1 MSTPTLEFNIF
12 KGLDEFSYADLFHAE
27 GLQRLD
33 QAFLAFLHE
42 KNPSLSEN
50 FLALRLNTRSFSA
63 LETSEQ
69 ILACAP
75 ILEAFLLKL
84 FRIEDE
90 AHFLKMKTLS
100 HNPVA
105 LFKKHFILRRIKKL
119 LPQSQ
124 SFPIFQELDHWLSNE
139 LSKAPLQSEDRELAI
154 ALLADSWLSQ
164 AEHYTAE
171 LEKLAQWCVQALNT
185 PEGKAATGSWTS
197 FRLPERLDHQ
207 NLVPVSRLDKEACG
221 RQGYEE
227 AQWRLRDGFQLTDP
241 RMSAREIQDEIHY
254 CVYCHDHEGDFCSRG
269 FPVKKGDPS
278 QGLKKNPLDLTMTGC
293 PLEEKISEMHQL
305 KRDGY
310 SIASLATIMID
321 NPMCPATGHRICND
335 CMKACIYQ
343 KQDPVNIPQIE
354 TGVLTDVL
362 NLPWGVEIYDL
373 LTRWNPLR
381 QKQWIM
387 KPYNGLKVLVAGMG
401 PAGFTLAHHLLME
414 GFAVVGF
421 DGLKIEPFP
430 ENLLSQPIYRFA
442 DLKEKLDERI
452 MAGFGGVAEY
462 GITVRWDKNFLKL
475 IYLTLMRRPTFQV
488 FGGVRFGGTLTVED
502 AWELGF
508 DHLAV
513 AVGAGLPKTLSI
525 PGSLAPGMR
534 QANDFLMALQL
545 GNAAKKNSLSNLQVR
560 LPAVV
565 IGGGLTGVD
574 TATEVQAYY
583 LTQVEKILARHE
595 ELVRHHGED
604 KILKDLDSGS
614 QEILQEYL
622 AHGRAVREERMQAQA
637 QGRRPQFIPLIQ
649 QWGGVTIVYR
659 RSMQESPAYI
669 NNHEELKKA
678 FEEGIYYR
686 EGLDPAAVDLDAEG
700 HCETLVCRRRSRN
713 ESKEWSTGTEELRL
727 PARSIFVATGT
738 QPNIAYEFEHRGTFT
753 RLGLHYQHYED
764 ENGELVISHGV
775 KHAKDPNFGPF
786 TSYKKNDY
794 RVSLIGDSHPVFHG
808 NVVKAIAS
816 GLRTYPRIIDV
827 LKNKLGQTGRLQ
839 EYKEFAERMRELFSA
854 EIMQVERKA
863 HKVVELTI
871 KAPLAL
877 RHFKPGQFYRLQ
889 NFETHAPVLHNTLL
903 QLEPLALIAAG
914 ADKTQNTLRFLV
926 IETGA
931 SSRLCALLRPGE
943 PVSLMGPAGV
953 RYKIAE
959 GHETVMIMGNALSI
973 PAVLSYGPSLRAKGS
988 RLIYVGIFKNKEEF
1002 RYCQQALESAADL
1015 VIWVTE
1021 NEEQFQPGR
1030 SQDYVVAGDAFESLH
1045 RYAQGKL
1052 AAHKNQPEI
1061 LLSDVD
1067 RIYLIGGSE
1076 LLRRFQ
1082 AARHS
1087 FLKDHLLKDPKI
1099 HGSVYSHMQCMLKG
1113 VCAQCLQW
1121 QVDPE
1126 TGLRTKAVFACSWP
1140 DQPLEIIDIEHIDAR
1155 LVQNRLHEHLTR
1167 LWVEY
1172 LFEKFPVEKV

>member
-12 KGLDEFSYADLFHAE
+12 NNLDEFAYADLFHAE

-42 KNPSLSEN
+42 KKPELAEN
-50 FLALRLNTRSFSA
+50 FLAYRFNTKPLSA
-63 LETSEQ
+63 LEISEHL
-69 ILACAP
+69 LASAP
-75 ILEAFLLKL
+75 ILEEFLLKL
-84 FRIEDE
+84 FKIEDE
-90 AHFLKMKTLS
+90 AHFLKTKTLS

-105 LFKKHFILRRIKKL
+105 IFKKHFLLRRIKKQL
-119 LPQSQ
+119 HQNQGLP
-124 SFPIFQELDHWLSNE
+124 PFQELDQWLNSE
-139 LSKAPLQSEDRELAI
+139 LTKAPLQSADKELAI
-154 ALLADSWLSQ
+154 ALMADTWLTQS
-164 AEHYTAE
+164 EHYPAE
-171 LEKLAQWCVQALNT
+171 LEKLAHWCIQALNT
-185 PEGKAATGSWTS
+185 PEGKKETASWTS
-197 FRLPERLDHQ
+197 FRLPERMDHQ
-207 NLVPVSRLDKEACG
+207 NLVPVSTLENDACG
-221 RQGYEE
+221 RLAYSEE
-227 AQWRLRDGFQLTDP
+227 QWRLRDGFKLTDP
-241 RMSAREIQDEIHY
+241 RMNAREVQDEINY
-254 CVYCHDHEGDFCSRG
+254 CIYCHDHEGDFCSKG

-310 SIASLATIMID
+310 TIASLATVMID

-335 CMKACIYQ
+335 CMKACVYQ

-354 TGVLTDVL
+354 TAVLTDVL
-362 NLPWGVEIYDL
+362 SLPWGVEIYDL

-387 KPYNGLKVLVAGMG
+387 KPYNGLKVLIAGMG

-430 ENLLSQPIYRFA
+430 ENLLGKPIYRFA
-442 DLKEKLDERI
+442 DLKEALDERV

-488 FGGVRFGGTLTVED
+488 FGGVRFGGTLRVED

-513 AVGAGLPKTLSI
+513 AVGAGLPKTLTI
-525 PGSLAPGMR
+525 PGALAPGMR

-545 GNAAKKNSLSNLQVR
+545 GNAAKKSSLSNLQVR

-583 LTQVEKILARHE
+583 ITQVEKILMRYE
-595 ELVRHHGED
+595 ELASIYQES
-604 KILKDLDSGS
+604 KILNDLDLPS
-614 QEILQEYL
+614 QEILNEYL
-622 AHGRAVREERMQAQA
+622 SHGRAVRKEREEAKT
-637 QGRRPQFIPLIQ
+637 QGRQPNFIKLIQ
-649 QWGGVTIVYR
+649 NWGGVTIIYR

-678 FEEGIYYR
+678 FEEGIYYL
-686 EGLDPAAVDLDAEG
+686 EGLEPAAVDLNAAG
-700 HCETLVCRRRSRN
+700 HTDTLICRQRTRN
-713 ESKEWSTGTEELRL
+713 ENKEWVAGTEEVKL

-764 ENGELVISHGV
+764 EAGELVISHGV
-775 KHAKDPNFGPF
+775 KHSKEPNFGPF

-816 GLRTYPRIIDV
+816 GLRTYPKIVEV
-827 LKNKLGQTGRLQ
+827 LKAKLNQPGDLQ
-839 EYKEFAERMRELFSA
+839 EYQQFADRMQTLFSA
-854 EIMQVERKA
+854 EILQINRRA
-863 HKVVELTI
+863 SNVVELVI
-871 KAPLAL
+871 KAPLATK
-877 RHFKPGQFYRLQ
+877 HFKPGQFYRLQ
-889 NFETHAPVLHNTLL
+889 NFETHAQQLNGTLL

-914 ADKTQNTLRFLV
+914 GDALQGTLRFFV
-926 IETGA
+926 IEAGA
-931 SSRLCALLRPGE
+931 SSKLCSLLRPGE

-959 GHETVMIMGNALSI
+959 GHETVLIMGNALSI
-973 PAVLSYGPSLRAKGS
+973 PLVLSYGPTLRAAGS
-988 RLIYVGIFKNKEEF
+988 RLIYVGTFKNKEEF
-1002 RYCQQALESAADL
+1002 SYCQEALENAADL
-1015 VIWVTE
+1015 IIWVTE
-1021 NEEQFQPGR
+1021 KEEDFKPR
-1030 SQDYVVAGDAFESLH
+1030 AQDYAVTGDHMASLKL
-1045 RYAQGKL
+1045 YAEGKL
-1052 AAHKNQPEI
+1052 IAGRNHPEI
-1061 LLSDVD
+1061 PLSDID

-1076 LLRRFQ
+1076 LLQRFQ
-1082 AARHS
+1082 IARQAQ
-1087 FLKDHLLKDPKI
+1087 LKPYLLKDPKVQ
-1099 HGSVYSHMQCMLKG
+1099 GSVYSHMQCMLKG

-1140 DQPLEIIDIEHIDAR
+1140 DQPLEIIDIEHLDAR
-1155 LVQNRLHEHLTR
+1155 LTQNQLQEHLSR
-1167 LWVEY
+1167 LWIDY
-1172 LFEKFPVEKV
+1172 LFEKFPINRI